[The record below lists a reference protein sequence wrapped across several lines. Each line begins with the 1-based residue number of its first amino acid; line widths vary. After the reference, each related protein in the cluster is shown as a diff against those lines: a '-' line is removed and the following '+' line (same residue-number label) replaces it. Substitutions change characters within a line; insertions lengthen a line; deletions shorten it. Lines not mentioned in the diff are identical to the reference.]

1 MFATKKWYV
10 IHSESNGSYSHHDPI
25 KFLTKSTE
33 SSLCAYFDAYIL
45 VTGNIALARTITSAT
60 AGADPQRKQPLNAVT
75 QVALKICAPF
85 KACRTEISDAFFW
98 LCSYVGFI
106 NIAIPMYNLIW
117 YSDSY
122 SDTPGSL
129 LGFKRDEVL
138 NNPDMTNDDNA
149 PSFKHK
155 AGFIAS
161 TEADGTK
168 NEVKMGVPLKYLSN
182 FWRSLE
188 MPLINC
194 KAELSLKWI

>member
-1 MFATKKWYV
+1 M
-10 IHSESNGSYSHHDPI
+10 
-25 KFLTKSTE
+25 
-33 SSLCAYFDAYIL
+33 
-45 VTGNIALARTITSAT
+45 
-60 AGADPQRKQPLNAVT
+60 
-75 QVALKICAPF
+75 
-85 KACRTEISDAFFW
+85 
-98 LCSYVGFI
+98 
-106 NIAIPMYNLIW
+106 
-117 YSDSY
+117 
-122 SDTPGSL
+122 
-129 LGFKRDEVL
+129 GFKRDEVL